1 MDFTKLSKW
10 SDRARNFH
18 EFLGDVLEGERE
30 IVKRAPLHSDR
41 TPASQKQIE
50 THFEA
55 RLDIENALLVASRGR
70 APITAETR
78 FASLAPFFEAG
89 FIFEQ
94 TELGETRL
102 ASMFLFGRV
111 YVPRGAET
119 RTTVNVPLSG
129 FPGVLRGKVDPLLR
143 GFRLENVKVLHDADV
158 FAISVRRGVVALLV
172 CNRPHPWQV
181 GLMEQAYN
189 ILSSEAPK

>member
-1 MDFTKLSKW
+1 MDFTKLTKW

-30 IVKRAPLHSDR
+30 IVKAAPLRSGTQVHH
-41 TPASQKQIE
+41 AE
-50 THFEA
+50 THFEP
-55 RLDIENALLVASRGR
+55 RNDIENALLAASRGR
-70 APITAETR
+70 APVTLETR
-78 FASLAPFFEAG
+78 FAALAPFFEAG

-102 ASMFLFGRV
+102 ESMFLFGRV
-111 YVPRGAET
+111 YAPRGAET
-119 RTTVNVPLSG
+119 RTKLQVPPSG
-129 FPGVLRGKVDPLLR
+129 FPGVLRGKVEPLLKAY
-143 GFRLENVKVLHDADV
+143 RLQNVAVLHDSDV

-181 GLMEQAYN
+181 GIVEEAYN
-189 ILSSEAPK
+189 LLMSGS

>member
-1 MDFTKLSKW
+1 MDFTKLTKW

-30 IVKRAPLHSDR
+30 IVKAAPLVSSRANAVHTHD
-41 TPASQKQIE
+41 
-50 THFEA
+50 THFEP
-55 RLDIENALLVASRGR
+55 RNDIENALLVASRGR
-70 APITAETR
+70 APITLETR
-78 FASLAPFFEAG
+78 FAALAPYFEAG

-102 ASMFLFGRV
+102 ESMFLFGRV
-111 YVPRGAET
+111 YAPRGAET
-119 RTTVNVPLSG
+119 RTTVPVPPSG

-143 GFRLENVKVLHDADV
+143 AFRLQNVAVLHDADV

-181 GLMEQAYN
+181 GLMEEAYD
-189 ILSSEAPK
+189 ILTSRTAS